1 MSGLSVHRPELHEA
15 TALGAARLAGSIV
28 AMAAPPEMSFM
39 PASNVALQRRQA
51 NWQEAMHA
59 ALKD

>member
-1 MSGLSVHRPELHEA
+1 
-15 TALGAARLAGSIV
+15 
-28 AMAAPPEMSFM
+28 MAAPPEMSFM